1 MARLPSHGGADTES
15 LGCADPPRRT
25 AAATIEVAVVSGV
38 RLYAEGLTRALELDP
53 GMTVCATLAG
63 GRELAALLAQRR
75 ADVVVLDLPSLD
87 DLDELRALVARE
99 PRTPFVA
106 LAIREDDGEV
116 LDWAEAGAIGL
127 VTRDASLDEIK
138 RVIRGAAHGAPPCCG
153 AVSAALLR
161 RVAAVARER
170 PSGQE
175 LPLLTAREREIAQL
189 LELGLSNKEIAA
201 RLFLGVSTVKNHVH
215 NLLGKLEARSRAEA
229 VDRMRRAE
237 GLTGSRLSLPTRTDG
252 SGAGRAVH

>member
-99 PRTPFVA
+99 PRTPF
-106 LAIREDDGEV
+106 V